1 MLIFQEDASDLT
13 TDLTMDPIDE
23 VVRATTNLATGN
35 VMKLLQVQNHIIQ
48 LKEDGAY
55 SGSTTGSI
63 NYQSLGQ
70 LGPSLRPSPFSWIK
84 TDPGRHG
91 PGSKTVH
98 LVPRNIGGRKSRD
111 GSRPERSGTYRDEI

>member
-1 MLIFQEDASDLT
+1 MLIFQDTSDLT
-13 TDLTMDPIDE
+13 TDLTLDPIDE

-63 NYQSLGQ
+63 RVWDSLA
-70 LGPSLRPSPFSWIK
+70 R
-84 TDPGRHG
+84 
-91 PGSKTVH
+91 V
-98 LVPRNIGGRKSRD
+98 
-111 GSRPERSGTYRDEI
+111 

>member
-1 MLIFQEDASDLT
+1 MVFREIAAIDNSNEKSTDVLIFQEDTSDLT

-35 VMKLLQVQNHIIQ
+35 VVKLLQVQNHIIQ

-70 LGPSLRPSPFSWIK
+70 LGPSLRPSPFM
-84 TDPGRHG
+84 DQDG
-91 PGSKTVH
+91 PGQAWTRIENRP
-98 LVPRNIGGRKSRD
+98 PRTTEHWRA
-111 GSRPERSGTYRDEI
+111 